1 MTGRS
6 EIVTGDE
13 PGSCKVLTGTPYA
26 GLDQINDNCST
37 EISEDMKSRS
47 TVNSGNN
54 SNARLTG
61 QQPGIG
67 GVMTG
72 AKKGACK
79 NLTGTPYV
87 GGDQLSQA
95 CDNPPHD
102 AAYANPE
109 SRQVTLGTN
118 SLLNLHQEINI
129 LKKILK
135 ELQVM
140 NMKMVQR

>member
-1 MTGRS
+1 
-6 EIVTGDE
+6 
-13 PGSCKVLTGTPYA
+13 
-26 GLDQINDNCST
+26 
-37 EISEDMKSRS
+37 MKSRA

-87 GGDQLSQA
+87 WWRSVL
-95 CDNPPHD
+95 
-102 AAYANPE
+102 
-109 SRQVTLGTN
+109 T
-118 SLLNLHQEINI
+118 SL
-129 LKKILK
+129 
-135 ELQVM
+135 
-140 NMKMVQR
+140 

>member
-6 EIVTGDE
+6 KIVTGDE

-87 GGDQLSQA
+87 GGDQFSQA
-95 CDNPPHD
+95 
-102 AAYANPE
+102 
-109 SRQVTLGTN
+109 
-118 SLLNLHQEINI
+118 
-129 LKKILK
+129 
-135 ELQVM
+135 
-140 NMKMVQR
+140 